1 MLARKVLSNTGS
13 ASSMVDVGVSISKT
27 NHEKDMVKDLT
38 IMRLTRNIQI
48 EDYMLLNNTF
58 HSEKRFNEI

>member
-1 MLARKVLSNTGS
+1 
-13 ASSMVDVGVSISKT
+13 MVDVGVSISKT